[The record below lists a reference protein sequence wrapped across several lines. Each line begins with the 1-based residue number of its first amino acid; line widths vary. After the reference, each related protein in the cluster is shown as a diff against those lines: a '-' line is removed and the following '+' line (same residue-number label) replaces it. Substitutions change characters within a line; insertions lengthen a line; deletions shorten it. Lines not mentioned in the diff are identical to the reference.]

1 VPMSPRVKPVANVGC
16 YLRAFQNACVCRIVQ
31 IKARGL
37 SADQTDS
44 NTRATATSID
54 KLASKELTSV
64 HILTT
69 TLAMRILSKNSNM
82 NWKSHWK
89 LSIGKRFWDTVH
101 IKVPSRQTSMPTDLE
116 LNQFHKTMI
125 FILKMN

>member
-1 VPMSPRVKPVANVGC
+1 MPMSPRVKPVANVGC

-54 KLASKELTSV
+54 RLASKVCRVYGRIEFNTVTSYVKSMFEL
-64 HILTT
+64 
-69 TLAMRILSKNSNM
+69 RILI
-82 NWKSHWK
+82 W
-89 LSIGKRFWDTVH
+89 IGVVF
-101 IKVPSRQTSMPTDLE
+101 IKQCKFVSSFLA
-116 LNQFHKTMI
+116 
-125 FILKMN
+125 

>member
-1 VPMSPRVKPVANVGC
+1 MPMSPRVKPVANVGC

-54 KLASKELTSV
+54 KLASKVCISV
-64 HILTT
+64 SNLGFPIPWHD
-69 TLAMRILSKNSNM
+69 RIQSHLHLSK
-82 NWKSHWK
+82 
-89 LSIGKRFWDTVH
+89 LKRF
-101 IKVPSRQTSMPTDLE
+101 E
-116 LNQFHKTMI
+116 L
-125 FILKMN
+125 